1 MQLETLKSTRF
12 EPLTKEQLK
21 NVTGGVDR
29 EETSKS
35 PREGQPMLW
44 VYKGVKY
51 FVKADKYTQ
60 DMETG
65 EYKCLELQGMDG
77 KWTTIV

>member
-1 MQLETLKSTRF
+1 MQLETLKSARF

-29 EETSKS
+29 EGTSEQV
-35 PREGQPMLW
+35 REGQPRLF

-51 FVKADKYTQ
+51 YIKADKFTQ